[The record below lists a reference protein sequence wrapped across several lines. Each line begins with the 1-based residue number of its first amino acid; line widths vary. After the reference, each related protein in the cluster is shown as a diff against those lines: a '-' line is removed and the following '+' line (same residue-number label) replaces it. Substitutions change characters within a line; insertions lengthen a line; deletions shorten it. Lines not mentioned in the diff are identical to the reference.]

1 MVVVVCI
8 GGRGVGTKWHRVQ
21 SDVIPTNIKQILY
34 TIDIFYGC
42 ALCRVCEDRWR
53 RL

>member
-1 MVVVVCI
+1 MVVEVVCV

-21 SDVIPTNIKQILY
+21 SDVILTNIKQILY
-34 TIDIFYGC
+34 TTDFYGC
-42 ALCRVCEDRWR
+42 AICQVCEDRWR